1 MKFTNGNDFVID
13 VENSMNMLDDLVMSN
28 RDRQYVAAGGAL
40 EAKSIIED
48 EADGVRLNAE
58 QNGHITKRLQL
69 GKYVDSSVEGHLKD
83 NVYMQNEHG
92 REGYNYTVGFINKT
106 AKVIAR
112 FVNDGTIKQQSN
124 PFMDRAKNEI
134 QVSSTVKSKTQERF
148 NKRMA
153 EKVQKLDAKKS
164 R

>member
-1 MKFTNGNDFVID
+1 MKFTNDNDFVID
-13 VENSMNMLDDLVMSN
+13 IENSMNKLDDLVMSK

-48 EADGVRLNAE
+48 EAEGVKNDDV
-58 QNGHITKRLQL
+58 KRLQL
-69 GKYVDSSVEGHLKD
+69 GKYVGSSVEGHLKD

-112 FVNDGTIKQQSN
+112 FVNDGTIKQESN

>member
-1 MKFTNGNDFVID
+1 MKFTNDNDFVID
-13 VENSMNMLDDLVMSN
+13 IENSMNKLDDLVMSK

-40 EAKSIIED
+40 EAKSIIEN
-48 EADGVRLNAE
+48 EADGVKNDDV
-58 QNGHITKRLQL
+58 KRLQL
-69 GKYVDSSVEGHLKD
+69 GKYVGSSVEGHLKD

-134 QVSSTVKSKTQERF
+134 QVSSTVKSKTQTRF

>member
-1 MKFTNGNDFVID
+1 MKFTNDNDFIID
-13 VENSMNMLDDLVMSN
+13 IENSMNKLDDLVMSK

-48 EADGVRLNAE
+48 EADGVKNDDV
-58 QNGHITKRLQL
+58 KRLQL
-69 GKYVDSSVEGHLKD
+69 GKYVGSSVEGHLKD

-153 EKVQKLDAKKS
+153 EKVQKIDAKKS